1 VADVTVVVE
10 WRELIGSTGY
20 FRAMTDTGSFCP
32 NCGAPVPAEPDGTAR
47 PGADSGGAATARRA
61 DLLCDECY
69 FERFDLVDAP
79 EQIQVR
85 VCASC
90 GAVYRGNRWVDVG
103 ATDYTDVA
111 IEAVSEALSVH
122 VDAEDVS
129 WVVEPEQVDP
139 TTILMHC
146 TVAGVVRGRAVEE
159 TVTVTVNVSKETC
172 TRCGRIA
179 GDYYAGVVQVR
190 AEGRDPA
197 PEETRRAAEIAHE
210 VVAEM
215 SETGDRDAFVTEVS
229 EVDGGLDVKVST
241 NKIGG
246 KVANRLVSEF
256 GGTVS
261 SSETLVTEDSDGQEV
276 YRVTFAVR
284 LPRFRPGE
292 IVDPGDG
299 EGPVLVRSVVGNVKG
314 RRLAT
319 GERYEAKHDEVTG
332 ATRLGNVDEAEGTTL
347 VAVEDE
353 RAVQVLD
360 PETYE
365 SVTVPRP
372 SDLDPE
378 AETVR
383 VFKSRAGLYVVPD
396 GGTEPVTQSSDE

>member
-1 VADVTVVVE
+1 M
-10 WRELIGSTGY
+10 S
-20 FRAMTDTGSFCP
+20 DTGSFCP
-32 NCGAPVPAEPDGTAR
+32 SCGAPVPDDRERRPR
-47 PGADSGGAATARRA
+47 PGVEGASGTGRREDA
-61 DLLCDECY
+61 LCDACY

-79 EQIQVR
+79 EQVQVR
-85 VCASC
+85 VCATC
-90 GAVYRGNRWVDVG
+90 GAVHEGNRWVDVG
-103 ATDYTDVA
+103 AEDYTDVA
-111 IEAVSEALSVH
+111 VEAVSAALAVH
-122 VDAEDVS
+122 VDAEEVAWAVD
-129 WVVEPEQVDP
+129 PEQVDP
-139 TTILMHC
+139 TTIRMHC
-146 TVAGVVRGRAVEE
+146 TFTGVVRGTPVE
-159 TVTVTVNVSKETC
+159 VTVTVPVDVSRETC

-190 AEGRDPA
+190 ADGRDPA
-197 PEETRRAAEIAHE
+197 PEEVERAGEVAHG

-229 EVDGGLDVKVST
+229 ETDGGLDVKVST

-246 KVANRLVSEF
+246 KIADRIVAEF

-299 EGPVLVRSVVGNVKG
+299 DGPVLVRSVTGNVKG

-319 GERYEAKHDEVTG
+319 GERYEAKPGDVAD
-332 ATRLGNVDEAEGTTL
+332 ATRLGRVEDAEETTL
-347 VAVEDE
+347 VAVEDD

-365 SVTVPRP
+365 AKTVPRP
-372 SDLDPE
+372 ADLDVE

-383 VFKSRAGLYVVPD
+383 VFKSRAGLYVVP
-396 GGTEPVTQSSDE
+396 EE